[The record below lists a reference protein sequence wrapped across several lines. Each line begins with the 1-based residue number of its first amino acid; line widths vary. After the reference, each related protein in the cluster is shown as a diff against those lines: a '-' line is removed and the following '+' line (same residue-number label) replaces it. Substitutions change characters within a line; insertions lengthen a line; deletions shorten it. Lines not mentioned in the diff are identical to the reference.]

1 MLCLH
6 SKVSIFVIVIFTI
19 YESKECRYVRHIRHF
34 ILLLRATDLM
44 HIFHCFSEKPK
55 LDSTVTCV
63 NCNFE
68 VVNHNEKYML
78 VTSLYKI
85 KDLKS
90 KKSNVI
96 CVNCQTSWLDP
107 LFAFEN
113 NTNLCSYCGLD
124 LYIVQKDS
132 PKAISQ
138 TEKPKLDHKKHTVTC
153 VNCNFKAINPTSN
166 LCSNCGLD
174 MLIKSSYKNCIS
186 CGSDY
191 ESKLTACPI
200 CGAN

>member
-1 MLCLH
+1 MFEFFLFIFALPFLPVLLFAFENNRRKLDK
-6 SKVSIFVIVIFTI
+6 SKV
-19 YESKECRYVRHIRHF
+19 
-34 ILLLRATDLM
+34 
-44 HIFHCFSEKPK
+44 
-55 LDSTVTCV
+55 
-63 NCNFE
+63 
-68 VVNHNEKYML
+68 
-78 VTSLYKI
+78 
-85 KDLKS
+85 KS
-90 KKSNVI
+90 KVKSNVI
-96 CVNCQTSWLDP
+96 CVNCETSWLDP
-107 LFAFEN
+107 G
-113 NTNLCSYCGLD
+113 TNLCSYCGLD

-138 TEKPKLDHKKHTVTC
+138 TDKPKLDHKKHTVTC

>member
-1 MLCLH
+1 MLDIFDILYYYFVLPILCIFFIAFQLH
-6 SKVSIFVIVIFTI
+6 SGA
-19 YESKECRYVRHIRHF
+19 SK
-34 ILLLRATDLM
+34 
-44 HIFHCFSEKPK
+44 
-55 LDSTVTCV
+55 
-63 NCNFE
+63 
-68 VVNHNEKYML
+68 KYW
-78 VTSLYKI
+78 VTSK
-85 KDLKS
+85 KSKVKS

-107 LFAFEN
+107 G
-113 NTNLCSYCGLD
+113 TNLCSYCGLD